1 MQANNALN
9 KFGQTIGDKMLA
21 RMFQPVKDVVWDIST
36 GKMGILGKNGSIF
49 SLVGDG
55 EAAQV
60 VENMFSEFGMAVP
73 AFAQSVPFDDVQL
86 GDLAFRPGGRPGW
99 VVEKNPNS
107 LILLNTDSSEGTLR
121 RNKVVTMGMDQ
132 SGVMILRNLFNM
144 TGAAGQQNFQMMMP
158 MLMAGSTNEDA
169 GDMVQMMLMMSMMG
183 QDQAAPVA
191 TGGTAI
197 EIPAQPKLVQE
208 EIPASAT
215 KAEIVEITKRNNEA
229 LVAYQEAIQA
239 WAKIVETAATV
250 KATAPVAAPA
260 AANPMGNMMQM
271 MLMSKLMGGNKGG
284 KSFFE

>member
-1 MQANNALN
+1 MQANTALN
-9 KFGQTIGDKMLA
+9 KFGQTVGDKMLA

-49 SLVGDG
+49 SLVGEG
-55 EAAQV
+55 ENAQV

-132 SGVMILRNLFNM
+132 SGVMVLRNLFNM

-183 QDQAAPVA
+183 QEQAAAPA
-191 TGGTAI
+191 AASAI

-215 KAEIVEITKRNNEA
+215 EAEIVEINKRNNEA
-229 LVAYQEAIQA
+229 LVAYQEAIAA

-250 KATAPVAAPA
+250 KATAPAAPA

-271 MLMSKLMGGNKGG
+271 LLMSKMMGGKGG
-284 KSFFE
+284 KGFFD

>member
-49 SLVGDG
+49 SLNGEG

-132 SGVMILRNLFNM
+132 SGVMVLRNLFSL
-144 TGAAGQQNFQMMMP
+144 TGSTGQQNFQMMLP

-183 QDQAAPVA
+183 QDQAALPPPVA
-191 TGGTAI
+191 AI

-208 EIPASAT
+208 EISASAT

-250 KATAPVAAPA
+250 KASAPVAAPA

>member
-9 KFGQTIGDKMLA
+9 KFGQTVGDKMLA

-49 SLVGDG
+49 SMVGEG
-55 EAAQV
+55 EDAQV
-60 VENMFSEFGMAVP
+60 VENLFSEFGMAVP

-132 SGVMILRNLFNM
+132 SGVMVLRNLFNM

-158 MLMAGSTNEDA
+158 MLMAGSTNEEA

-183 QDQAAPVA
+183 QEQAAAPSA
-191 TGGTAI
+191 TSAI

-215 KAEIVEITKRNNEA
+215 KAEIVEINKRNNEA
-229 LVAYQEAIQA
+229 LVAYQEAIAA

-250 KATAPVAAPA
+250 KATAPATPV

-271 MLMSKLMGGNKGG
+271 LLMSKMMGGKGG
-284 KSFFE
+284 KSFFD

>member
-1 MQANNALN
+1 MNLN
-9 KFGQTIGDKMLA
+9 TSNMVNSIGDKMLA

-36 GKMGILGKNGSIF
+36 GKMGILGKNGSIY
-49 SLVGDG
+49 SMVGEG
-55 EAAQV
+55 EEAQV
-60 VENMFSEFGMAVP
+60 VENMFSEFGVAVP

-132 SGVMILRNLFNM
+132 SGVMVLRNLFSL
-144 TGAAGQQNFQMMMP
+144 TGAAGQQNFQMMLP

-183 QDQAAPVA
+183 QDQAAPAA

>member
-1 MQANNALN
+1 MQANQALN

-49 SLVGDG
+49 SLQG
-55 EAAQV
+55 EGESAQV

-73 AFAQSVPFDDVQL
+73 AFAQNVPFDDVQL

-99 VVEKNPNS
+99 VVEKNLNS

-132 SGVMILRNLFNM
+132 SGVMVLRNLFSL
-144 TGAAGQQNFQMMMP
+144 TGAAGQQNFQMMLP

-183 QDQAAPVA
+183 QDQAAAPAA
-191 TGGTAI
+191 TSAI

-208 EIPASAT
+208 EIPAAAT
-215 KAEIVEITKRNNEA
+215 KAEIVEINKRNNEA
-229 LVAYQEAIQA
+229 LVAYQEAMTA

-250 KATAPVAAPA
+250 KAAPSAPA
-260 AANPMGNMMQM
+260 VNPMGNMMQM
-271 MLMSKLMGGNKGG
+271 MLMSKMLGGKGG
-284 KSFFE
+284 KGFFD

>member
-9 KFGQTIGDKMLA
+9 KFGQTVGDKMLA

-49 SLVGDG
+49 SMVGEG
-55 EAAQV
+55 EDAQV
-60 VENMFSEFGMAVP
+60 VENLFSEFGMAVP

-132 SGVMILRNLFNM
+132 SGVMVLRNLFNM

-158 MLMAGSTNEDA
+158 MLMAGSTNEEA

-183 QDQAAPVA
+183 QDQAAAPA
-191 TGGTAI
+191 TTSTI

-215 KAEIVEITKRNNEA
+215 KAEIVEINKRNNEA
-229 LVAYQEAIQA
+229 LVAYQEAIAA

-250 KATAPVAAPA
+250 KATAPAAPV

-271 MLMSKLMGGNKGG
+271 LLMSKMMGGKGG
-284 KSFFE
+284 KGFFD

>member
-1 MQANNALN
+1 MQANQALN

-55 EAAQV
+55 ENAQI

-132 SGVMILRNLFNM
+132 SGVMVLRNLFNM

-183 QDQAAPVA
+183 QDQAAPA
-191 TGGTAI
+191 ANAGTAI

-208 EIPASAT
+208 DIPASAT
-215 KAEIVEITKRNNEA
+215 KAEIVEINKRNNEA
-229 LVAYQEAIQA
+229 LVAYQEAIAA
-239 WAKIVETAATV
+239 WAKIVETAAVV
-250 KATAPVAAPA
+250 KATAPAAAP